1 MSFGTFVVSSSSSNE
16 ASTCRAVLAYNDDL
30 RDAIVSGTAST
41 SVDSNFPVD
50 LMFDDLYN
58 TEWSIDFDSYPTTC
72 QFIFSFTG
80 IKQTNYFAI
89 FSKNAG
95 DCGLSVVIEVYRPE
109 TAAYEEVAGFGSM
122 TNGKPVMVY
131 FGDDYASGYA
141 NALYMRVTL
150 TYSSKPYIST
160 MMAGKAI
167 VFPRT
172 FSIGFQ
178 PPAYIDEVEQF
189 YADDGLNLVSGR
201 RLERGKQLKGELNYV
216 RMDQIETFWND
227 FHNHVLNSKP
237 LFLMWNTNKPD
248 VVIYG
253 AQTPERLS
261 KPTYKNPIFS
271 SLSFDVVGWA

>member
-1 MSFGTFVVSSSSSNE
+1 MSIGTFVVSSSSSE
-16 ASTCRAVLAYNDDL
+16 ISTCRAVLAYNDDL
-30 RDAIVSGTAST
+30 RSAVRSGTANT
-41 SVDSNFPVD
+41 NTDSNYPAT
-50 LMFDDLYN
+50 LLFDDLYN
-58 TEWSIDFDSYPTTC
+58 TEWSVNTVTNPTTC
-72 QFIFSFTG
+72 QFVFSFTG
-80 IKQTNYFAI
+80 VKQMNYFAI

-95 DCGLSVVIEVYRPE
+95 DCGLSVTVEVLKAESGSYE
-109 TAAYEEVAGFGSM
+109 TIAGFGSM

-131 FGDDYASGYA
+131 FGNNYASGYV
-141 NALYMRVTL
+141 NALAMRVTFIY
-150 TYSSKPYIST
+150 TSKPYIAT

-172 FSIGFQ
+172 FSTGFQ

-189 YADDGLNLVSGR
+189 YTDDGLNLVSGR
-201 RLERGKQLKGELNYV
+201 RLERGKQLKGEINYV

-271 SLSFDVVGWA
+271 SLSFEVVGWA

>member
-1 MSFGTFVVSSSSSNE
+1 MSMGTFVVSGSSSTES
-16 ASTCRAVLAYNDDL
+16 SPCKAVLAYSDEL
-30 RDAIVSGTAST
+30 RSAIISGTAI
-41 SVDSNFPVD
+41 VDTDPEYPAD
-50 LMFDDLYN
+50 LLFDDLYN

-72 QFIFSFTG
+72 QFIYSFTG
-80 IKQTNYFAI
+80 VKQLNYFAI

-95 DCGLSVVIEVYRPE
+95 DCGLSVEVEVFRAE
-109 TAAYEEVAGFGSM
+109 TGAYEEVAGFGSM

-131 FGDDYASGYA
+131 FGDDYSAGYA
-141 NALYMRVTL
+141 NATYLRVTL
-150 TYSSKPYIST
+150 TYTSKPYIAT

-178 PPAYIDEVEQF
+178 PPAYIDEVSQF
-189 YADDGLNLVSGR
+189 YADEGLNLVSGR

-216 RMDQIETFWND
+216 RMDLIETFWNE
-227 FHNHVLNSKP
+227 FHNHVLDSKP
-237 LFLMWNTNKPD
+237 LFLMWNTHKPD

-261 KPTYKNPIFS
+261 KPAYKNPIFS
-271 SLSFDVVGWA
+271 SISLEVVGWA

>member
-1 MSFGTFVVSSSSSNE
+1 MSMGTFVVSSSSSEN
-16 ASTCRAVLAYNDDL
+16 STCRAVLAYNDDL
-30 RDAIVSGTAST
+30 RTAGRSGTANTNTDT
-41 SVDSNFPVD
+41 SYPAS
-50 LMFDDLYN
+50 LLFDDLYN
-58 TEWSIDFDSYPTTC
+58 TEWSVNTSTNPTTC
-72 QFIFSFTG
+72 QFVFSFTG
-80 IKQTNYFAI
+80 VKQMNYFAI

-95 DCGLSVVIEVYRPE
+95 DCGLSVVVDVYRPE

-131 FGDDYASGYA
+131 FGEDYTAGYV
-141 NALYMRVTL
+141 NAINLRVTL
-150 TYSSKPYIST
+150 TYTSKPYIAT

-172 FSIGFQ
+172 FSTGFQ

-201 RLERGKQLKGELNYV
+201 RLERGKQLKGEINYV

-261 KPTYKNPIFS
+261 KPAYKNPIFS
-271 SLSFDVVGWA
+271 SLSFEVVGWS